1 MSSEKVFI
9 TVDFYIRRYS
19 F

>member
-1 MSSEKVFI
+1 MSSEKVF
-9 TVDFYIRRYS
+9 TYFTKY